1 MNLKP
6 AIVCVI
12 VVIGCLIF
20 SLFRESG
27 LVVLKDIMIAA
38 ISGYFGYLHGINEE

>member
-6 AIVCVI
+6 SIIVITI
-12 VVIGCLIF
+12 VLGCLIF

-27 LVVLKDIMIAA
+27 LVILKDIMIAA
-38 ISGYFGYLHGINEE
+38 ISGYFGYLRGIEET